1 MVRKK
6 LILADK
12 DEMYLNNLANFFM
25 EKSPQLDLITFSR
38 QDRLEEY
45 LGCGESA
52 DILAVDEAMAE
63 AGIGA
68 DTAIAVKLVLSVS
81 MTPIEGYENV
91 KKYQKSENLLNEILM
106 KYAEKT
112 GTAEVIK
119 GKSTTKIAAFYSPV
133 GGSGKTTLALA
144 MATGAARAGQ
154 RVFYLNLESV
164 DSVAD
169 ILAPTNGNMSDVLLA
184 LKTKGMRADIK
195 LAASAAKEMN
205 AGFYYV
211 SGVES
216 ISEYEEIGGGEI
228 SSLLDTLR
236 GLSEYDLL
244 VLDLDSGFSEKTRDI
259 LECADIIF
267 SPVISNAASV
277 SKLKRMLR
285 ESELHNL
292 YSNLFAKWNLVV
304 NQVGI
309 TGIGV
314 EIQKSGLL
322 NELPCCAAVASSRIF
337 MSWSELLRSGD
348 LMLQVMEP
356 LIQAV
361 KSL

>member
-45 LGCGESA
+45 LGRGESA

-91 KKYQKSENLLNEILM
+91 KKYQKSESLLHEILM

-144 MATGAARAGQ
+144 LATGAARAGQ
-154 RVFYLNLESV
+154 RVFYLNLENV
-164 DSVAD
+164 DSVSD

-244 VLDLDSGFSEKTRDI
+244 VLDLDSGFSGKTRDI

-267 SPVISNAASV
+267 SPVISNAVSV

-309 TGIGV
+309 TGIGA